1 VPQRHGLTMGKPQ
14 VKKLAII
21 AAFCGSFICSSAY
34 AKTFVGVLWPMGG
47 PLPAIGLVELAAELR
62 MIPDVEVKT
71 YLHQEWPNLVNDIAQ
86 QPPGTHTVVVGYSL
100 GANASVFVANQS
112 KYIDLII
119 ALQPSMLSWDPP
131 LTGKVG
137 RMIEVYNPNPWMT
150 MGGMGSRKLIGDN
163 IEYIENNDSHPGAQF
178 NSDFR
183 NLVKTEITKF
193 TTNDRLEIAQAQAPK
208 LVQVAQLSRSPA
220 PKPVDNKPVDNKPVD
235 NKPVDNRPVDNKPQ
249 DERAAH
255 QQLAAKTAAKTNVQI
270 AEAQVPSP
278 PRRERAAEQRPVQE
292 PHDLMAK
299 GNVQIADAESGIPL
313 SIVPEQ
319 VAQERPRQQAG
330 DPTAF
335 LDQLSSSVNSGDL
348 SVQRGLT
355 VEDMKD
361 YAERAY
367 RRSGAGLMTTAS
379 N

>member
-1 VPQRHGLTMGKPQ
+1 MGKPQ

-21 AAFCGSFICSSAY
+21 AAFCGSFICSSAN

-47 PLPAIGLVELAAELR
+47 PIPAIGLVELAGELR

-71 YLHQEWPNLVNDIAQ
+71 YLHQEWPNLVDDIAS

-100 GANASVFVANQS
+100 GANASVFVANKS
-112 KYIDLII
+112 KYVDLII

-150 MGGMGSRKLIGDN
+150 FGGMGSRKLIGDN
-163 IEYIENNDSHPGAQF
+163 IEYIANNDSHPGAQF

-193 TTNDRLEIAQAQAPK
+193 TTNDHLEIAQAQAPK
-208 LVQVAQLSRSPA
+208 PVQVAQLSP
-220 PKPVDNKPVDNKPVD
+220 
-235 NKPVDNRPVDNKPQ
+235 
-249 DERAAH
+249 
-255 QQLAAKTAAKTNVQI
+255 AAKMVAKTVAKSNLQI

-278 PRRERAAEQRPVQE
+278 PTQERAAEQRPVHE
-292 PHDLMAK
+292 PRDLMAK
-299 GNVQIADAESGIPL
+299 GNVQVADADADIPL

-319 VAQERPRQQAG
+319 VAQERPRQQASN
-330 DPTAF
+330 TAF

-367 RRSGAGLMTTAS
+367 HRSELMTTAS